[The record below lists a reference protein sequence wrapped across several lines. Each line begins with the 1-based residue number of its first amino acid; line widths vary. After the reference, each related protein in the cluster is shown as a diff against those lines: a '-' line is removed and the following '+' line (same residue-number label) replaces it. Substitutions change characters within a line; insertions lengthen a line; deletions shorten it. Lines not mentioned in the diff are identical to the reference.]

1 MSGMTADHSGRR
13 IQALMSR
20 AWYMVSKRKL
30 TCRVA
35 VMLVAPPEQAGVVG
49 AVLQT
54 SMQASTV
61 IALSIQA
68 GIMTIRPGGIEDI
81 INVRASWYFQLG
93 WLGLWLIGFLAL
105 YRP

>member
-1 MSGMTADHSGRR
+1 
-13 IQALMSR
+13 
-20 AWYMVSKRKL
+20 
-30 TCRVA
+30 
-35 VMLVAPPEQAGVVG
+35 MLVAPPEQAGVVG

-68 GIMTIRPGGIEDI
+68 GLLTVQPGGLENMA
-81 INVRASWYFQLG
+81 NVRVSWYFQLG
-93 WLGLWLIGFLAL
+93 WLVLWLIGFVGL